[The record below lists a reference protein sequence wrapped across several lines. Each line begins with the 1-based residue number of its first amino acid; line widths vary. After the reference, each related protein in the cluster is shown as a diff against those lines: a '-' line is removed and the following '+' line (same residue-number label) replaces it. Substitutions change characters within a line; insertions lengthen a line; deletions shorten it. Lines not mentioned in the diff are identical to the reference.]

1 MYKNFLAEHL
11 TCRTAH
17 LDKCLL
23 NNGVLHC
30 PTSQVQH
37 WEASCLQSSLF
48 PSLWVLPFILH
59 MFSHGCKMPAT
70 AGPTEIQRKGI
81 LGERNVLTG
90 LALFSREAYRSY
102 H

>member
-1 MYKNFLAEHL
+1 MYVNFLAEHL

-23 NNGVLHC
+23 NNGDLHC

-37 WEASCLQSSLF
+37 WEASLLHSSLF

-70 AGPTEIQRKGI
+70 VGPTELQRKGI

-90 LALFSREAYRSY
+90 LALFIRE
-102 H
+102 